1 MEEGLGQT
9 SQLGLLHQPGQ
20 GQSEIRGMVCL
31 CVKEKWTVTEEGG
44 GEVGKTEGY
53 LAYVGVMTKMVG
65 WEGLAGCFW
74 GCLVASDF
82 LICS

>member
-1 MEEGLGQT
+1 MSKQAMRSEEIGL
-9 SQLGLLHQPGQ
+9 
-20 GQSEIRGMVCL
+20 I
-31 CVKEKWTVTEEGG
+31 
-44 GEVGKTEGY
+44 GY

-65 WEGLAGCFW
+65 WEGLAACFW

>member
-1 MEEGLGQT
+1 M
-9 SQLGLLHQPGQ
+9 
-20 GQSEIRGMVCL
+20 SEQEICL
-31 CVKEKWTVTEEGG
+31 I
-44 GEVGKTEGY
+44 GY

-65 WEGLAGCFW
+65 REGLASCAW